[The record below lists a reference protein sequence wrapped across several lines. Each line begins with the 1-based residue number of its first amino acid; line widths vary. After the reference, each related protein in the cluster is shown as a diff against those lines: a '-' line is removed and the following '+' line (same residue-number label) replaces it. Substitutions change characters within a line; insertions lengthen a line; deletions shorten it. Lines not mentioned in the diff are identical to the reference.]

1 MIPNI
6 WSKRP
11 DYWVNVSAPQV
22 LKVRPLVLK
31 RSPALI
37 DSPAIQRNSALAQL
51 FQPTD
56 CYRDTRPD
64 LGPDG
69 QALTLTVPQLSR
81 MIRSNGNTSETK
93 CWFR

>member
-1 MIPNI
+1 MSDRNLEDWPKN
-6 WSKRP
+6 SDVDTP
-11 DYWVNVSAPQV
+11 
-22 LKVRPLVLK
+22 VLK

-51 FQPTD
+51 FQPTV
-56 CYRDTRPD
+56 CYKDTRPD
-64 LGPDG
+64 LDPDG